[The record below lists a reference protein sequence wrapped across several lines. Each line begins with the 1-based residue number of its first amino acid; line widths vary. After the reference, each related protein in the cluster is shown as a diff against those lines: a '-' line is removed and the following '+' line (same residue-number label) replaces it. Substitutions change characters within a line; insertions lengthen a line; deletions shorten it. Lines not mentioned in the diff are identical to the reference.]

1 MSATTSSWTLPTS
14 APDPVDAR
22 RRSPWRRSL
31 EQIQLSAAA
40 AAMPDPGTAPPAPTP
55 APAET
60 PVPTL
65 GKQIALGLAIFAAV
79 LAPALSLALVSEGLG
94 LAAAVGVGSVLLALL
109 ARRLRIA
116 LVIATLLAVLG
127 AFAAAHS
134 VHLSREGH
142 IYPLRLAALAP
153 ASGEAQAGTATP
165 LPPAAVVAPVRI
177 EYIGTRTPI
186 AGWAFP
192 GALFALWAFG
202 FVAIR
207 LNRAFARWLWRHTA
221 LWFKAKSSA
230 GRNPAPPA
238 A

>member
-1 MSATTSSWTLPTS
+1 MPVSASTSSRTLPTS
-14 APDPVDAR
+14 SPDPAPKPAR
-22 RRSPWRRSL
+22 
-31 EQIQLSAAA
+31 SAL
-40 AAMPDPGTAPPAPTP
+40 PAPP
-55 APAET
+55 
-60 PVPTL
+60 L

-79 LAPALSLALVSEGLG
+79 LAAALPLSLVSEGLG
-94 LAAAVGVGSVLLALL
+94 LAAAVGVGSVLIALL

-127 AFAAAHS
+127 AFGAAHS
-134 VHLSREGH
+134 IHLSRPGPIH
-142 IYPLRLAALAP
+142 TIRLASLSP
-153 ASGEAQAGTATP
+153 ASGETQAGTATP
-165 LPPAAVVAPVRI
+165 LPPAAVVSPVRI

-207 LNRAFARWLWRHTA
+207 LNRAFARWLWRHTE
-221 LWFKAKSSA
+221 LWFKAKTSS